1 VAQSSTFDVTAPPR
15 VRDGSLDAAYEYCR
29 GVTREHARSFSF
41 CARFLPAAKQRAIH
55 AVYALCR
62 YVDDVVDRA
71 GALPDRDP
79 RETLEA
85 WRSKLR
91 DAGPDDHPALRA
103 WRDASATFGIDAALA
118 EELMRGVL
126 MDLTQDRYATY
137 AELEV
142 YCYRVASVVGLM
154 TSEIF
159 GYSDPAALERAA
171 TLGLAMQLTN
181 ICRDVG
187 EDAALGRI
195 YVPRDE
201 LSQFGVDESAI
212 LARRLDERFVELM
225 RFQIDRARRLYADAE
240 PGIALLSRDSR
251 FTVLLSSRLYGRI
264 LDRIGRNGYDV
275 LSRRAYVPLHLK
287 IAALPAVWI
296 EAKLSYNTHP

>member
-1 VAQSSTFDVTAPPR
+1 MAPPR

-41 CARFLPAAKQRAIH
+41 CARFLPPAKRRAIH

-71 GALPDRDP
+71 GAAPDRDP

-85 WRSKLR
+85 WRTRLR

-126 MDLTQDRYATY
+126 MDLSQVRYATY
-137 AELEV
+137 ADLEV

-159 GYSDPAALERAA
+159 GYSDPQALERAA
-171 TLGLAMQLTN
+171 ALGLAMQLTN

-195 YVPRDE
+195 YLPRDE
-201 LSQFGVDESAI
+201 LSRFGVDESAI
-212 LARRLDERFVELM
+212 LERRLDDRFVDLM
-225 RFQIDRARRLYADAE
+225 RFQIERARRLYADAE
-240 PGIALLSRDSR
+240 PGIAQLSRDSR

-264 LDRIGRNGYDV
+264 LDRIERNGYDV

-287 IAALPAVWI
+287 IAAVPAVWI

>member
-15 VRDGSLDAAYEYCR
+15 VRDGSLDAAYDYCR

-41 CARFLPAAKQRAIH
+41 CARFLPPAKQRAIH

-71 GALPDRDP
+71 AAVPDRDP
-79 RETLEA
+79 RETLEV

-126 MDLTQDRYATY
+126 MDLTEDRYATY
-137 AELEV
+137 AELQV

-159 GYSDPAALERAA
+159 GYSDPAALERAV

-195 YVPRDE
+195 YLPRDE
-201 LSQFGVDESAI
+201 LSRFGVEESAI
-212 LARRLDERFVELM
+212 LARRLDDRFVELM
-225 RFQIDRARRLYADAE
+225 RFQIERARRLYADAE
-240 PGIALLSRDSR
+240 PGIALLNRDSR

-264 LDRIGRNGYDV
+264 LDHIERNGYDV